1 MLLKVLLCL
10 YAAFALLFAGWAVL
24 GRGAAPDSAFAL
36 PFAEWI
42 LWLAAAGNGAVA
54 LGGWQRVPA
63 TRLLALLLHATVA
76 VVAFVLL
83 GRSFADGARPTAG
96 ATFELFAKGAVHVL
110 LFLWWLRSRAVAARL
125 RRS

>member
-42 LWLAAAGNGAVA
+42 LWLAAAGNGAIA
-54 LGGWQRVPA
+54 IGGWRRAPA
-63 TRLLALLLHATVA
+63 TRRMALLLHATVA
-76 VVAFVLL
+76 VIALLLL
-83 GRSFADGARPTAG
+83 GRSLADGTRPAAG
-96 ATFELFAKGAVHVL
+96 AVFELLAKGAVHVL

-125 RRS
+125 RCP